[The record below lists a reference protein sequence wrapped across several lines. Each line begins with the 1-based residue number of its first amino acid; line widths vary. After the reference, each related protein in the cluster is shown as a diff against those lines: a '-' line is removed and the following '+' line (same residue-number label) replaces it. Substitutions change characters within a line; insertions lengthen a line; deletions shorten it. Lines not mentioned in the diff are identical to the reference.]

1 MPEGTWAAA
10 AGYIVTVQPFTFDR
24 SMEDTAPVFERTSP
38 SPRTYLPDEDFLTM
52 EYSGSGDVTAAV
64 APAGRIVIPSPGGVA
79 SGCSAA
85 DFVGFQAGAIALVQR
100 GTCTFREKAQFAQ
113 DAGAVGVIIFNEG
126 NTAERTG
133 VVNGTLDPPQMG
145 LPVIGTSPSVGVELF
160 NLLRSGPV
168 TVHLM
173 VDASVIATK
182 SANVIA
188 DSPTG
193 RADRTVVVG
202 SHLASVTEGPG
213 INESATGTK
222 GPNGSGNV

>member
-1 MPEGTWAAA
+1 M
-10 AGYIVTVQPFTFDR
+10 
-24 SMEDTAPVFERTSP
+24 
-38 SPRTYLPDEDFLTM
+38 
-52 EYSGSGDVTAAV
+52 
-64 APAGRIVIPSPGGVA
+64 
-79 SGCSAA
+79 
-85 DFVGFQAGAIALVQR
+85 
-100 GTCTFREKAQFAQ
+100 
-113 DAGAVGVIIFNEG
+113 
-126 NTAERTG
+126 
-133 VVNGTLDPPQMG
+133 NGTLDPPQMG

-193 RADRTVVVG
+193 RADRTVVVAA
-202 SHLASVTEGPG
+202 HLDSVTEGPG

-222 GPNGSGNV
+222 GPNGSRNVEQVFLDYFAQQNLPTEPTEFDGRSDYGPFIDRGIPAGGLFTGAEGIKTADEAAIYGGTAGVAYLQPPGVRRPGQPEHHGARPDVGRNSRRSAPVRDDDVVRERDWAGVRQGHRQH